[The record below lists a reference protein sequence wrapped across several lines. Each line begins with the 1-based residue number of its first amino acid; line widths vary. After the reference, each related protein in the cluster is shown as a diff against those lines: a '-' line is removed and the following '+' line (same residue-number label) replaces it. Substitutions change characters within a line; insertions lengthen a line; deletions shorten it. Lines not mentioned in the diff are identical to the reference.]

1 MATAASRQEL
11 ARRLGVNAAQLSVV
25 DPALGTPVV
34 PTAMAQAAATAAAR
48 PTAPYTLT
56 VFTPTDV
63 LPVIS
68 IEAAARDRDGAA
80 RLVRAAVALLDS
92 QSSAGGG
99 FASRIPSNGDE
110 LKRQA
115 FVVEQVAP
123 IRVKDMSTNS
133 LPLKAIGGAVAFFAL
148 VASERLS
155 PHAQDDER
163 QARWWSVD
171 ELPPLAFD
179 HSQMVAYALFRLR
192 TKIEYSNVGFQLLPR
207 EFTLPALQR
216 VYEAVLGNPIDKRN
230 FRKKVLESGA
240 VRPTGRTLLTG
251 RSGVQPQLYEYTGQH
266 FEFERPRR
274 NGRVE

>member
-1 MATAASRQEL
+1 M
-11 ARRLGVNAAQLSVV
+11 SV
-25 DPALGTPVV
+25 TYEN
-34 PTAMAQAAATAAAR
+34 AR
-48 PTAPYTLT
+48 PAVTADALLFTIIHGRLHLLLIRRHSDPYGGCWALPGGFCQENEEPGSTALRALAEET
-56 VFTPTDV
+56 GVRDVWMEQLFTFGQPGRD
-63 LPVIS
+63 PRGWVIS
-68 IEAAARDRDGAA
+68 
-80 RLVRAAVALLDS
+80 
-92 QSSAGGG
+92 
-99 FASRIPSNGDE
+99 
-110 LKRQA
+110 
-115 FVVEQVAP
+115 
-123 IRVKDMSTNS
+123 
-133 LPLKAIGGAVAFFAL
+133 VAFFAL